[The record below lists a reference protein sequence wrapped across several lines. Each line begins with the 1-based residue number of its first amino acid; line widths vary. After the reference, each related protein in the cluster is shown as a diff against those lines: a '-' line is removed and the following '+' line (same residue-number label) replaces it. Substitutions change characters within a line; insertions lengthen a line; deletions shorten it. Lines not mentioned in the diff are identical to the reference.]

1 MRRTPAARL
10 FADYAGVTEPVNA
23 VVGRLGGACQIEAP
37 ARLFFN
43 SLTTSSRSGRETIA
57 EHRKTT
63 KGFRLGRLVLNN
75 VPVLG
80 ELAVIDAHDIDG
92 DP

>member
-1 MRRTPAARL
+1 MSGPYEPGSRSSGKCESWRCSISPSTESCGEPDAR
-10 FADYAGVTEPVNA
+10 FRK
-23 VVGRLGGACQIEAP
+23 VGERL
-37 ARLFFN
+37 R
-43 SLTTSSRSGRETIA
+43 RSGRETIA

-80 ELAVIDAHDIDG
+80 ELAVFDSHDIDG